1 MNTDRIDLISI
12 YCDGWCARC
21 AYTAR
26 CASFA
31 FRQAFGMCGDV
42 KEAIDLVEGA
52 AGRVI
57 PVPAAGSV
65 LVKDPDRDDG
75 EWVAEYCRRRTLRE
89 ARVRSAPLMT
99 MAWTLSRLSSGWL
112 ESDGERILAA
122 GDAVLREAL
131 EVARRDALLI
141 PVKLARAARG
151 RDDHEHGG
159 RWTDDPVQNDW
170 NGSAKLALIS
180 LERSEVAWRLIAQ
193 ATGET
198 TPAAVAAQM
207 ADLRREAE
215 RCFPDARAFVRPGFD
230 EPWR

>member
-1 MNTDRIDLISI
+1 MDPDRIDLISI
-12 YCDGWCARC
+12 YCDGWCERC

-42 KEAIDLVEGA
+42 KEAIELVEGA
-52 AGRVI
+52 AARVA
-57 PVPAAGSV
+57 PAPAAGSV
-65 LVKDPDRDDG
+65 LVEDPDLDDG
-75 EWVAEYCRRRTLRE
+75 EWLAEYCRRRTLRE

-99 MAWTLSRLSSGWL
+99 LALALGRLSSGWL
-112 ESDGERILAA
+112 ESDGDRILTV
-122 GDAVLREAL
+122 GDAVLREAV
-131 EVARRDALLI
+131 EVARRDAFLI

-151 RDDHEHGG
+151 RDDHEQGE

-180 LERSEVAWRLIAQ
+180 LERSEAAWRVIAQ
-193 ATGET
+193 ATGEA
-198 TPAAVAAQM
+198 TPATVAAQIT
-207 ADLRREAE
+207 DLRREAE